1 MALLVASWTH
11 ARSVEPPQIG
21 GFQTVI
27 IPMWLAQKRGQLNSA
42 VAYEK
47 SVWCRVRQTNST
59 NTKGGHHYGHDEG
72 QQRRIVQVHPQ
83 GRCQAYSPNAPAYTG
98 DILID
103 GIRYRLAGWVREST
117 RGKFLSLS
125 VKPDDDAVATKP
137 KASNGGKGFDKAV
150 VNEIP
155 F

>member
-1 MALLVASWTH
+1 MALLVASSNY
-11 ARSVEPPQIG
+11 ARWVEPPQIG

-27 IPMWLAQKRGQLNSA
+27 IPMWLAEKHGQLNSA

-47 SVWCRVRQTNST
+47 SVRAEYAKPTQRTQKEATTMATTKDNSGALFKYT
-59 NTKGGHHYGHDEG
+59 PKDGAE
-72 QQRRIVQVHPQ
+72 P
-83 GRCQAYSPNAPAYTG
+83 SPNAPAYTG

-150 VNEIP
+150 VDEIP